1 MRVVTRLTLFLLLLA
16 GTAGQLHA
24 QCSQVATDQMIRAF
38 SQWDWAV
45 PPSHPDYCR
54 TWAIQRV
61 NGPIVSVGAPWIR
74 SQGHEAFQAMD
85 YDKDYTRQKGW
96 ELLRMDFGASTPRQI
111 PYFILYNKYNG
122 VIRAFFY
129 MDNSQGTYLGGAL
142 ISMTTTKG
150 SGNVFPATTSLAG
163 SLLQSTDKYLQGTAG
178 SEEIMT
184 YVAKVSLASWVMGE
198 FNVGFDPQIG
208 SADYAGSTL
217 KFELQGIT
225 NNHVNLQGSLNWKTD
240 AQEGYG
246 VVGKTSDVVQNMQA
260 PTNDSNGH
268 PDPKTGIRNFVAGG
282 QKILG
287 KVPKKDIEKFLQD
300 AAGKAEKAK
309 ELFAVGS
316 NASARKLQRANQLIK
331 LVGEGSRLP
340 GTIKKILDIAG
351 GVNMAFGV
359 LGSVIGTLWPA
370 EDSSAPQAPAFIP
383 TVSTGTL
390 ALAGVITTTYPLTG
404 VFVQVPG
411 SQHRGDGGT
420 KPYYDCGLGLF
431 ALKNTPILNKRVW
444 ASGTIEDNN
453 LTLGT
458 CYQIGNDLIP
468 SYNKAAGLKLI
479 SAQAAVVTEDT
490 LQSPQLPP
498 VGFMPASL
506 TDGEIVSANSVSAN
520 RIRVVYQTPFVD
532 LSCFKNLVFNTPY
545 RFYNNEKIFVRVKA
559 VLQRADAL
567 NSPPIFFVQ
576 DYAVQLVPDAPATNP
591 TYDPTSH
598 YSDPPFSNFAVPA
611 GANYRY
617 LATEGVNSI
626 PVLYYTSST
635 GDFIGGIMG
644 GVFAF
649 PRPAVTIG
657 GYTYPGSAPGA
668 VMVFDHP
675 QTSNPSAILAEEGVY
690 FGEGFSV
697 TPGTNFIAS
706 TSYLAYRDHLQC
718 GPVIIDPA
726 VVPCSY
732 NTSDANR
739 VSDADAPPDTP
750 LEGATDAQTQLTIY
764 PNPSLG
770 DIAVTTGLVEKG
782 ASLTVY
788 DSFGR
793 LVKTISNLPTGER
806 VHKISLAGQAP
817 GVYIVRL
824 QHGSK
829 TVSQKIVL
837 Q

>member
-1 MRVVTRLTLFLLLLA
+1 MRVIIRLILFLLLMA
-16 GTAGQLHA
+16 GTAGQLYA
-24 QCSQVATDQMIRAF
+24 QSQCSQVAANQMIRDF

-45 PPSHPDYCR
+45 QPAHQDYCR

-61 NGPIVSVGAPWIR
+61 NGSIVSVGAPWIR
-74 SQGHEAFQAMD
+74 SQGNDAFREMD

-96 ELLRMDFGASTPRQI
+96 ELLRIDFGARTPIQI

-129 MDNSQGTYLGGAL
+129 VDNSQGTYLGGAL

-163 SLLQSTDKYLQGTAG
+163 SLLQSSDKYLQGSAG

-198 FNVGFDPQIG
+198 FNVGYDPQIG
-208 SADYAGSTL
+208 STAYAGSTL

-225 NNHVNLQGSLNWKTD
+225 NNQVNLQGSLNWKTD

-246 VVGKTSDVVQNMQA
+246 VVGKTSDVVKSIQA
-260 PTNDSNGH
+260 PTTND
-268 PDPKTGIRNFVAGG
+268 PRTGIRNFVASG
-282 QKILG
+282 QKVLG
-287 KVPKKDIEKFLQD
+287 KLPKKDIEKFLQD

-359 LGSVIGTLWPA
+359 LGSVIGTLWPS

-390 ALAGVITTTYPLTG
+390 ALTGVITTTYPLTG
-404 VFVQVPG
+404 VFIQVPG

-444 ASGTIEDNN
+444 GSGNISNFTW
-453 LTLGT
+453 GA
-458 CYQIGNDLIP
+458 CYQIGNDVIP
-468 SYNKAAGLKLI
+468 SFNRAAGLKLV
-479 SAQAAVVTEDT
+479 SAQAAIVTEDT
-490 LQSPQLPP
+490 LQSSSRL
-498 VGFMPASL
+498 ALETL
-506 TDGEIVSANSVSAN
+506 TDGDIVSAESISAN
-520 RIRVVYQTPFVD
+520 TTKVVYQTPFVD
-532 LSCFKNLVFNTPY
+532 LSCFKNLVFNTSVVSY
-545 RFYNNEKIFVRVKA
+545 NRFFNNNNEKIFVRVKA
-559 VLQRADAL
+559 VLQRTDAMD
-567 NSPPIFFVQ
+567 SPPIFFVQ
-576 DYAVQLVPDAPATNP
+576 DYAVQLVPNAPATNP
-591 TYDPTSH
+591 AYNPTST
-598 YSDPPFSNFAVPA
+598 YLGLPFSNFAVPA
-611 GANYRY
+611 NATYRY
-617 LATEGVNSI
+617 QATIGVNST
-626 PVLYYTSST
+626 PVLN
-635 GDFIGGIMG
+635 IGGITG
-644 GVFAF
+644 DNFAF
-649 PRPAVTIG
+649 PYPAVTIG
-657 GYTYPGSAPGA
+657 GQTFPGTAPGA
-668 VMVFDHP
+668 VMIFDHP

-690 FGEGFSV
+690 FGEGVSV

-706 TSYLAYRDHLQC
+706 TSYLAYRDYLQC
-718 GPVIIDPA
+718 GPVVIDPA

-732 NTSDANR
+732 NSDANR
-739 VSDADAPPDTP
+739 VSDTDFPPDTP
-750 LEGATDAQTQLTIY
+750 FEGAKDAEAQLIIY

-770 DIAVTTGLVEKG
+770 DIAVTTGLVGKG

-793 LVKTISNLPTGER
+793 LVKTISHLPTGKR
-806 VHKISLAGQAP
+806 VHNVSLAGQAP
-817 GVYIVRL
+817 GIYIVRL
-824 QHGSK
+824 QLGGKALSR
-829 TVSQKIVL
+829 KIIL